1 MAFWQRGLT
10 IKQRRIAVAVGREA
24 ALKAA
29 GNKVEFDRLVE
40 ADPRTRSIDPALI
53 FLFMKII
60 MAIFEYYKARNASG
74 LSVAQE
80 SDDTVYSN
88 IQGFI

>member
-1 MAFWQRGLT
+1 MSFWKRSLT
-10 IKQRRIAVAVGREA
+10 IKQRRLAVAVGREA
-24 ALKAA
+24 ASKAA

-40 ADPRTRSIDPALI
+40 SDPRTRSIDPALI

-60 MAIFEYYKARNASG
+60 MAVFEYYQARNASG
-74 LSVAQE
+74 VSVSQE
-80 SDDTVYSN
+80 TDEMVYSN